1 MEVLDW
7 NLVKMY
13 FSEMMLFD
21 NFAVAFSVL
30 MILTTLLIFGFS
42 RNYFEQIS
50 RNVAEYYA
58 LLLFALAGGI
68 VMVSFYNMAM
78 LFIGIEILS
87 VSLYVLAGIR
97 RKDPASN
104 EASLKYFLM
113 GSFATGFLLL
123 GIRSEERRVGKECVS
138 TCISRWSPYH

>member
-1 MEVLDW
+1 
-7 NLVKMY
+7 
-13 FSEMMLFD
+13 
-21 NFAVAFSVL
+21 
-30 MILTTLLIFGFS
+30 
-42 RNYFEQIS
+42 
-50 RNVAEYYA
+50 
-58 LLLFALAGGI
+58 
-68 VMVSFYNMAM
+68 MVSFYNMAM

-123 GIRSEERRVGKECVS
+123 GIALVYGATGSFNLADIAESAALDSGLFRSGIHLRSEEHTSELQSLMR
-138 TCISRWSPYH
+138 ISYDVF